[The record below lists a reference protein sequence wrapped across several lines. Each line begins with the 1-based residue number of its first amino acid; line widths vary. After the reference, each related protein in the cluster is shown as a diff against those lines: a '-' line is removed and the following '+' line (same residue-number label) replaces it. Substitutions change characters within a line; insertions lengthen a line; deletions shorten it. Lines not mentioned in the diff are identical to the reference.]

1 MNGNKVFLTGT
12 DNNAILLD
20 DSNYINNKGVN
31 LYRPDTY
38 LEAVE
43 YYRLGRQWEMFIPYP
58 I

>member
-20 DSNYINNKGVN
+20 DSNYINNKGAN

-38 LEAVE
+38 L
-43 YYRLGRQWEMFIPYP
+43 
-58 I
+58 